1 MEPATLKSYPTIG
14 QAFGIFGIYV
24 VFALVVGIILQVIFN
39 KCGIDNTPLVNLLGY
54 TIAGILTIWVVAMIK
69 KKSTGPGPVAI
80 FGRMPMLLTILLL
93 VLTPAIA
100 IVIEPLGLFIP
111 MPEFVR
117 EIFAMLEDKTVF
129 TGILVVAA
137 GPLIEEILFRGMI
150 LDGFLKRYSPW
161 KSILWSSLIFGIFH
175 LNPWQFI
182 PAVILGVLMGYVYWK
197 TRSLW
202 LCIFIH
208 FVNNG
213 LSFLALFLVDE
224 QNAVVADLFSERK
237 DYLLSYFISV
247 GIVVLGVLWLIQLTK
262 KQNLQIKS
270 NGSAN

>member
-1 MEPATLKSYPTIG
+1 MDKETFKPYPSIG

-24 VFALVVGIILQVIFN
+24 VFALGVGLIVPVIFGLFDYN
-39 KCGIDNTPLVNLLGY
+39 NMPLMNLIGY
-54 TIAGILTIWVVAMIK
+54 TIAGVLTLWFTVMFRK
-69 KKSTGPGPVAI
+69 KFAGPGPIVI
-80 FGRMPMLLTILLL
+80 FGRMPLVLTILLL
-93 VLTPAIA
+93 VITPAIA
-100 IVIEPLGLFIP
+100 IVIEPLSILIP
-111 MPEFVR
+111 IPEFVR

-129 TGILVVAA
+129 TGIMVVAA
-137 GPLIEEILFRGMI
+137 GPFIEEVLFRGMI

-161 KSILWSSLIFGIFH
+161 KSILWSSVIFGLFH

-182 PAVILGVLMGYVYWK
+182 PAFILGVLMGYVYWK

-213 LSFLALFLVDE
+213 LSYLAMFFIDE
-224 QNAVVADLFSERK
+224 QNAAVADLFTEKR

-270 NGSAN
+270 NGSED